1 MKYLIT
7 LIQVADVT
15 VHILANQV
23 EPLRITANVIIII
36 WILLPSKNMTR
47 SLSLGSISLFAILNI
62 YFLSQFGVTNDGS
75 PRIFFWGAVV
85 STLVLSGYFI
95 KDIDFR

>member
-1 MKYLIT
+1 M
-7 LIQVADVT
+7 
-15 VHILANQV
+15 
-23 EPLRITANVIIII
+23 
-36 WILLPSKNMTR
+36 R

>member
-36 WILLPSKNMTR
+36 WILLPLKNMTK
-47 SLSLGSISLFAILNI
+47 SLSLVSISLFAILNI

-85 STLVLSGYFI
+85 STLALSGYFI

>member
-1 MKYLIT
+1 MKYLII

-15 VHILANQV
+15 VHVLANQV

-36 WILLPSKNMTR
+36 WILLPLKSMTKSF
-47 SLSLGSISLFAILNI
+47 SLVSISLFAILNI
-62 YFLSQFGVTNDGS
+62 YFLSQFRVTNDGS